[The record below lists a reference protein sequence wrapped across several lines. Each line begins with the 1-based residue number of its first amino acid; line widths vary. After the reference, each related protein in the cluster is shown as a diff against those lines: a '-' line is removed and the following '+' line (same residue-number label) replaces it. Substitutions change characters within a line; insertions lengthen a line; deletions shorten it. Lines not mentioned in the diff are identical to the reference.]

1 MMSPRRLILVTAA
14 LCGLALFPVAQAEA
28 QKGPESKLPEAVR
41 KTFDAKFPKAQIQK
55 VDVEEEDGVM
65 VYDVEFKDAQGEKET
80 DITADGTMLEI
91 TYVIQPKDL
100 PEAAAKPML
109 KAAEGATKGRTERIE
124 ITHQTKDGKA
134 VKLSRPV
141 THYAMEMTKGG
152 NTAEIVVDSEGKVL
166 EEPKWSAE
174 K

>member
-1 MMSPRRLILVTAA
+1 MKNTRRLILVAVA
-14 LCGLALFPVAQAEA
+14 LCGLALLPVTAGA
-28 QKGPESKLPEAVR
+28 QKAPETKLPEVVR
-41 KTFDAKFPKAQIQK
+41 KTFATKFPNAQIQK
-55 VDVEEEDGVM
+55 VDVEEEDGVT

-80 DITADGTMLEI
+80 DIAADGTMLEI

-100 PEAAAKPML
+100 PEAAAKPIL

-124 ITHQTKDGKA
+124 IRYRTKEGQV
-134 VKLSRPV
+134 VKLPKPV

-152 NTAEIVVDSEGKVL
+152 RSAEIVVDSSGKVL
-166 EEPKWSAE
+166 EEPKWSAR